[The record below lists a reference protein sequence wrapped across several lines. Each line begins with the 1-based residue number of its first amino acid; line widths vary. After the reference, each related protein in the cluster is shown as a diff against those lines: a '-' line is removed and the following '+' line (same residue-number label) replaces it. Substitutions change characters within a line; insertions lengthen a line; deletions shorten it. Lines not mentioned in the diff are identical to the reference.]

1 MVVFTASTHAPSA
14 DTAQSNEIRL
24 NQGIAFRSE
33 SFGGI
38 IYDRVPLD
46 YVPINRLGFDVLRTA
61 AITPALTAVIDRLV
75 RRYPSQSREVID
87 ADVRAF
93 LAQLVDRRLI
103 RPIDLGT
110 TATDMPTP
118 ADGLPPY
125 PIMPGTVD
133 LSSATALRSLKA
145 PLIAQLAVIFTCN
158 LTCVHCYTSSTAEQR
173 PDTLTF
179 DEIVGVIDDAAANEV
194 FDLSLTG
201 GEALLRKDIFEIIEY
216 AKQYPLFVNLNSNGT
231 PVTPRVAQQLY
242 AAGLDQV
249 RVSID
254 SATADVHDAFR
265 GRTGAFKAT
274 LRGIDRLLAAGLR
287 TEIHATLSA
296 EAGDQ
301 QSDVDALIQLARDIG
316 VARISFGAV
325 NSVGRADDD
334 PDRLK
339 VEQHR
344 LAELVD
350 HIEQLARQDPFV
362 GGAPHARQPRF
373 PGIPGYDGCGNC
385 LDSPLSYIN
394 YNGMMYPCPAM
405 YKPQWA
411 LGSVRQQGFTQI
423 WRDSPTLA
431 RLRDAAGTRYE

>member
-1 MVVFTASTHAPSA
+1 MVVYNGSTTPPAA
-14 DTAQSNEIRL
+14 YNDIRL
-24 NQGIAFRSE
+24 SPGIAFRGE

-38 IYDRVPLD
+38 VYDRVPLD
-46 YVPINRLGFDVLRTA
+46 YVPVNRLGFTVLRTA
-61 AITPALTAVIDRLV
+61 MTTPALADVIDQLA
-75 RRYPSQSREVID
+75 RRHPTQRRETIE
-87 ADVRAF
+87 ADVHAF

-103 RPIDLGT
+103 HPLDLRT
-110 TATDMPTP
+110 TASDMPKP

-133 LSSATALRSLKA
+133 LTSATALRSLKA

-179 DEIVGVIDDAAANEV
+179 EEITAIIDDAAANDV

-201 GEALLRKDIFEIIEY
+201 GEALLRKDIFDIVEY

-231 PVTPRVAQQLY
+231 PVTPRVAQRLRD
-242 AAGLDQV
+242 AGLDQV

-254 SATADVHDAFR
+254 SATAEVHDTFR
-265 GRTGAFKAT
+265 GRPGALRST
-274 LRGIDRLLAAGLR
+274 LRGISRLLAAGLR

-301 QSDVDALIQLARDIG
+301 KSDVDALIQLARDVG

-339 VEQHR
+339 VERNR

-350 HIEQLARQDPFV
+350 HIERLSEQDPFV
-362 GGAPHARQPRF
+362 GGAPHARQPKF

-411 LGSVRQQGFTQI
+411 LGSVRRQGFTAI

-431 RLRDAAGTRYE
+431 RLRETAGSRYE